1 MPSLADKVLDRV
13 ADIELL
19 LEELASDSL
28 NIVLVQGTFEKFA
41 RDTKLLVQLIWQVK
55 DDLRGK
61 VYKIPSLKVFELG
74 LGWRVEARRRI
85 ESVANELKLA
95 FTDCHTKT
103 ERVELEVSGCSNVSK
118 GLGVAG
124 GNTYRPKST
133 PNWQ

>member
-1 MPSLADKVLDRV
+1 MSSLADKVLHRV
-13 ADIELL
+13 ADIEFF

-28 NIVLVQGTFEKFA
+28 NIVLIQGTFEKFA

-61 VYKIPSLKVFELG
+61 VDKIPCLKVFELG

-103 ERVELEVSGCSNVSK
+103 ERVELEVSGYTNVSM
-118 GLGVAG
+118 
-124 GNTYRPKST
+124 
-133 PNWQ
+133 NW